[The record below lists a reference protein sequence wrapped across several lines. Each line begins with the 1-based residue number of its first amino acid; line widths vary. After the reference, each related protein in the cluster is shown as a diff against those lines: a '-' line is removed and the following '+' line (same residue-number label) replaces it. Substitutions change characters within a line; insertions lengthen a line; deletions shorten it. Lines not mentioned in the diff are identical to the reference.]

1 MMRKP
6 QRSAPTRRLTMDKSA
21 VAYLPIP
28 SKFGRHILV
37 WRDALGL
44 PKVIGVVLARERG
57 AVEEILRERYPQ
69 ATAVKHP
76 VMEALR
82 DQLVA
87 FLRGEAV
94 RFSLDLLDFKM
105 CSGFQRRVLRGE
117 AKIPRGRVST
127 YGRLARKI
135 GAPQA
140 ARAVGTA
147 LARNPFPLIIPCHRC
162 IREDGRLGG
171 FRGGQPMKRALLEME
186 GIVFDEGG
194 RIKRDFI
201 M

>member
-1 MMRKP
+1 VDEK
-6 QRSAPTRRLTMDKSA
+6 A
-21 VAYLPIP
+21 VAFLPIP

-37 WRDALGL
+37 WREVPGL
-44 PKVIGVVLARERG
+44 PKVIGIILARESE
-57 AVEEILRERYPQ
+57 AAKDILRQRFPQ
-69 ATAVKHP
+69 ATAGKHP
-76 VMEALR
+76 VMAALR

-87 FLRGEAV
+87 FLRGEDI
-94 RFSLDLLDFKM
+94 RFSLDLLDFKT

-135 GAPQA
+135 KAPGA

-171 FRGGQPMKRALLEME
+171 FQGGQAMKRGLLEME
-186 GIVFDEGG
+186 GIGFDEQE
-194 RIKRDFI
+194 RIKREFI
-201 M
+201 L